1 MTSERWLSAGEW
13 AVIVAMLA
21 MDIAFAWATGI
32 PVIHWQKQAAA
43 LAIVIAG
50 WPAIALLSH
59 VTGLAKGATFV
70 AEIPGKTLTYILV
83 ASVLEYYLATSP
95 LPLHDHLLN
104 GIDRALGFDWI
115 AMCNWVAPHTAI
127 HAALS
132 FAYFN
137 LSNEAGLVLLAIVL
151 FYPRRARRFTTAL
164 ILSSVLTIP
173 FLWMFPVSG
182 PFIALTGLPDYCI
195 SDAVIAPHHYMMMR
209 THGFDAVDIET
220 LSGIVAFPSYHATG
234 ALLLTYLLRGIPIV
248 FPAAVAFN
256 ALMIAATPLIGGHYL
271 TDVIA
276 GFAVAAATIYLLQR
290 LESRDASERA
300 PLWPTPAETSSAEST
315 AAH

>member
-1 MTSERWLSAGEW
+1 MTSEGWLSTAEW
-13 AVIVAMLA
+13 AVIAAMLA

-43 LAIVIAG
+43 LAIVIGG

-70 AEIPGKTLTYILV
+70 AEIPGKVLSYILV
-83 ASVLEYYLATSP
+83 ASVLEYFLATSP

-115 AMCNWVAPHTAI
+115 AMCNWAAPYTSL
-127 HAALS
+127 HAVLS

-137 LSNEAGLVLLAIVL
+137 LSNEAGLVLLVIVL
-151 FYPRRARRFTTAL
+151 FYPRRARRFATAL

-173 FLWMFPVSG
+173 FLWIFPVSG
-182 PFIALTGLPDYCI
+182 PFNALSGLPDHCV
-195 SDAVIAPHHYMMMR
+195 SDAVIGTRHYMMMR
-209 THGFDAVDIET
+209 SHGFDVIDIET
-220 LSGIVAFPSYHATG
+220 LSGIVAFPSYHATA
-234 ALLLTYLLRGIPIV
+234 ALVLTYLLRGIPIV

-256 ALMIAATPLIGGHYL
+256 ALMIAATPLIGGHFL
-271 TDVIA
+271 IDVVA
-276 GFAVAAATIYLLQR
+276 GFATAGATIYLLQQ
-290 LESRDASERA
+290 LEPRGASERA
-300 PLWPTPAETSSAEST
+300 PLWPSSAETSSAQST
-315 AAH
+315 AAR